1 MSKIAFLNRFYNG
14 EFNYLCINF
23 YKRNKKFLLLS
34 AAIYFLALFI
44 GLIIGYF
51 IPGLIENFLNSVVKS
66 DKQFVMKNGISTFSI
81 FLHNLTYGV
90 FFPYTAGV
98 TGIITAGILILNGF
112 LYGSFLG
119 FLSSNIGSILSPL
132 GVSNPVAF
140 LIYTIPHGIFETSG
154 IIVAGAGGFKLTN
167 LVINIIMDKKTKNE
181 LYNEFKDSLILV
193 VIAIILI
200 LIAAVI
206 EANITL
212 PLGNYITHLSL
223 AK

>member
-1 MSKIAFLNRFYNG
+1 MSKITFLNRFYKG
-14 EFNYLCINF
+14 EFNYLFINF
-23 YKRNKKFLLLS
+23 YKRNKKFLQIS
-34 AAIYFLALFI
+34 ASIYFVALFI

-51 IPGLIENFLNSVVKS
+51 TPGLIENFLISVVKS
-66 DKQFVMKNGISTFSI
+66 DKQFVIKNGINTFSI
-81 FLHNLTYGV
+81 FIHNLTYGV

-112 LYGSFLG
+112 LYGSFFG
-119 FLSSNIGSILSPL
+119 FLSSNIGSLVSPL
-132 GVSNPVAF
+132 GVSTPVAF
-140 LIYTIPHGIFETSG
+140 LIYTVPHGIFETSG
-154 IIVAGAGGFKLTN
+154 IIIAGAGGFKLTN
-167 LVINIIMDKKTKNE
+167 LVINIILDKKTKKE

-193 VIAIILI
+193 IIAIILI
-200 LIAAVI
+200 LIAAII